1 MTLQASP
8 SGAGPGPTFER
19 IEEVAF
25 ADFEL
30 LHASMAKRDRPLLV
44 KGAVRH
50 WPAWDNWAFECL
62 AAHCDAQPHDVIA
75 RFQTGL
81 TEQGATRPALH
92 LPVAPYLRELGQA
105 ALRQGDEGKA
115 LLSRDTL
122 AQAAPGDRFHLDW
135 SRMNFTPDRTY
146 LQQWDMLAALPALR
160 RDFPLRR
167 LWPGARMTWEYVFI
181 GPANTLS
188 GLHCDFPNNW
198 FCQVRGTKEFI
209 LFEPGQTPHLSV
221 ARKYDWGA
229 TLSEV
234 DISRLQDQPEVAER
248 FARAHGIYARVEAG
262 DALYIPRRTWHAV
275 VSLTPSVSIGIFGL
289 TPVEIVVGGGAATL
303 KDWLHHARLYRWGNC
318 TCHQKKAPAVG
329 GLNAG

>member
-1 MTLQASP
+1 MTAPMTQP
-8 SGAGPGPTFER
+8 TGPTFQR
-19 IEEVAF
+19 IEEVPFAAF
-25 ADFEL
+25 EQGGHIAG
-30 LHASMAKRDRPLLV
+30 RRTPLLV

-50 WPAWDNWAFECL
+50 WPAWDRWSFDHL
-62 AAHCDAQPHDVIA
+62 ADLCEDRPEPITA

-81 TEQGATRPALH
+81 TEQGATRQARH
-92 LPVAPYLRELGQA
+92 LPVAPYLRELGRQA
-105 ALRQGDEGKA
+105 VAQGGNGA
-115 LLSRDTL
+115 TL
-122 AQAAPGDRFHLDW
+122 APYPPSTTEVPGQRFTLDW
-135 SRMNFTPDRTY
+135 SRMNFTPDRLY

-167 LWPGARMTWEYVFI
+167 LWPGGRLTWEYVFM

-188 GLHCDFPNNW
+188 GLHFDFPNNW

-209 LFEPGQTPHLSV
+209 LFGPEQTPHLSV

-234 DISRLQDQPEVAER
+234 DIARLDQQPAVRDR

-275 VSLTPSVSIGIFGL
+275 VSLTPSISIGIFGL
-289 TPVEIVVGGGAATL
+289 TPFEVATGGSLATIQ
-303 KDWLHHARLYRWGNC
+303 DGLHRARLYRWGHC
-318 TCHQKKAPAVG
+318 TCHPARPS
-329 GLNAG
+329 AA